1 MFCIG
6 GVFYLN
12 EQGKCM
18 QVFNAD
24 GPVHKLLFYED
35 KSMLVTITTSLMLC
49 QHSVSLEGDC
59 REILKVVCSC

>member
-1 MFCIG
+1 MYCLG

-12 EQGKCM
+12 EHGKCM

-59 REILKVVCSC
+59 GEILKVVCSC